1 MNTKLEQWTYQE
13 GLDFECARELI
24 TDAMGI
30 CTANLSEEMHKSSPN
45 KQTIEA
51 NHLERIRLNRL
62 RNSFHVSDVQKIKQ
76 VLTEFGPIIRANLEK
91 RTREL
96 EIKPD

>member
-30 CTANLSEEMHKSSPN
+30 CTANIAEEMRKSSPN
-45 KQTIEA
+45 EQTIEA
-51 NHLERIRLNRL
+51 NDLERKRLNHL
-62 RNSFHVSDVQKIKQ
+62 RNSFHVSDVQKIEQ
-76 VLTEFGPIIRANLEK
+76 LLTEFGPIVRANLEK
-91 RTREL
+91 RAREL

>member
-1 MNTKLEQWTYQE
+1 MNTKLAQWTYQE

-30 CTANLSEEMHKSSPN
+30 CTANISEEMHKSSPN
-45 KQTIEA
+45 EQTIEA
-51 NHLERIRLNRL
+51 NDLERTRLHHL
-62 RNSFHVSDVQKIKQ
+62 RNSFHVNDVQVIKQ
-76 VLTEFGPIIRANLEK
+76 VLAEYGPIVRANLEK
-91 RTREL
+91 RAREL